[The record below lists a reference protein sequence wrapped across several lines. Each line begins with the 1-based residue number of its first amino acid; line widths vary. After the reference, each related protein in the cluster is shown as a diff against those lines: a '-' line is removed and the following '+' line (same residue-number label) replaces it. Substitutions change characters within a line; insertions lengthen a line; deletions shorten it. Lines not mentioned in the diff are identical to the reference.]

1 MRVDPDLAVRLHT
14 QAEAARWQVTPAR
27 FAEVLERSA
36 AHLGL
41 ATPSQAAAR
50 LPALHL
56 ADLAL
61 ACACADGDDAAWEH
75 FIREYRPAL
84 YRAAGA
90 IDRTGESRDLADA
103 LYAELYGLRGEAD
116 RRQSLFRY
124 FHGRSSLATWLRAI
138 LAQRHVDR
146 LRGQRR
152 LQPLPEG
159 EGYDLAAPAA
169 PEADPKGCV
178 DRVRQAL
185 SAAIARLA
193 ARDRLRLGW
202 YYAQQMTLAQ
212 IGRTLGEHEAT
223 VSRQLNRARAALRA
237 DIEATLRAGG
247 LAEAAVDDCLRVAM
261 HDPGATDLGQ
271 MFEPSDDPRKNTPAD
286 RSTNRE
292 TR

>member
-1 MRVDPDLAVRLHT
+1 MRVDPDLAARLHT
-14 QAEAARWQVTPAR
+14 QADAARWQVTPAR
-27 FAEVLERSA
+27 FAEVLERCA
-36 AHLGL
+36 GHLGL
-41 ATPSQAAAR
+41 TTPSEAAVR

-61 ACACADGDDAAWEH
+61 ACACADGEDAAWEH

-90 IDRTGESRDLADA
+90 IDRTGQSRDLADA
-103 LYAELYGLRGEAD
+103 LYAELFGLRGEAHS
-116 RRQSLFRY
+116 RQSLFRY
-124 FHGRSSLATWLRAI
+124 FHGRSSLGTWLRAI

-146 LRGQRR
+146 VRGQRR
-152 LQPLPEG
+152 LQPLPDG
-159 EGYDLAAPAA
+159 DGYDPPAPAA

-185 SAAIARLA
+185 SAAITRLA
-193 ARDRLRLGW
+193 PRDRLRLGW

-223 VSRQLNRARAALRA
+223 VSRQLSRARAALRT
-237 DIEATLRAGG
+237 DIEETLTAGG

-261 HDPGATDLGQ
+261 NDPGATDLGQ
-271 MFEPSDDPRKNTPAD
+271 MFDPSDDPRKSPPVN
-286 RSTNRE
+286 RSTDRE